1 MTWLSALSHGLA
13 RLERWAARLLVLSFA
28 GLIVAN
34 VGMRYLLNRPI
45 VFAEEMAAILL
56 VWLAFVATSITI
68 HDRAQI
74 GITLLTERLAD
85 GPRRVV
91 DAVVIGLVA
100 VILAVLLW
108 TSLRWV
114 LSPAVSFEQIIT
126 LGWAKAPFFWI
137 VPIFAACAL
146 VHVLADLAEE
156 ITRQR
161 PFELSTGKGLEA

>member
-74 GITLLTERLAD
+74 GITLLTERLPD
-85 GPRRVV
+85 GPRRLV
-91 DAVVIGLVA
+91 DALVIGLVA

-156 ITRQR
+156 ITGQR